1 MMKSSTL
8 EAQSRPESPSLAA
21 LDSSHSLPAIGPET
35 TRLPLLVVFKTRLV
49 DDADTDTDEA
59 DVERIR
65 AEVRGLGVTLLVVA
79 PDAVRFFESND
90 RYRCLKSPEEVVPRQ
105 LLTLFRTF
113 AVIPPGPPSEA
124 ALTAA
129 FVIGPQFEI
138 RFAYRAPSADATD
151 AGPHQDRGVLLRAL
165 VAAST
170 AFEMI
175 RLPHVPLI
183 ELTTRALVMGFER
196 ALAQA
201 EPLATDGANASA
213 GRDDRVRQ
221 DGSPHSGPLNHIEPV
236 LSSGLRRKTD
246 PAILRRRSP
255 QAAGPRLDADG

>member
-1 MMKSSTL
+1 LS
-8 EAQSRPESPSLAA
+8 
-21 LDSSHSLPAIGPET
+21 AIGPET
-35 TRLPLLVVFKTRLV
+35 TPLPLLVVFKTRLV

-65 AEVRGLGVTLLVVA
+65 AEVRGLGVTLLIVA

-113 AVIPPGPPSEA
+113 AVIPPGPPSQVG
-124 ALTAA
+124 LTAA

-138 RFAYRAPSADATD
+138 RFAFRAPSEGSADAQ
-151 AGPHQDRGVLLRAL
+151 APQERGVLLRAL
-165 VAAST
+165 VAASR

-175 RLPHVPLI
+175 RLPHVPLV
-183 ELTTRALVMGFER
+183 ELTTRALVMGFEQ
-196 ALAQA
+196 ALPQA
-201 EPLATDGANASA
+201 ESVAMHTASA
-213 GRDDRVRQ
+213 PAARDDRARQ
-221 DGSPHSGPLNHIEPV
+221 DGGPLWGALNRKGPV
-236 LSSGLRRKTD
+236 SSSGARRKTD

-255 QAAGPRLDADG
+255 HATGPRLPADG